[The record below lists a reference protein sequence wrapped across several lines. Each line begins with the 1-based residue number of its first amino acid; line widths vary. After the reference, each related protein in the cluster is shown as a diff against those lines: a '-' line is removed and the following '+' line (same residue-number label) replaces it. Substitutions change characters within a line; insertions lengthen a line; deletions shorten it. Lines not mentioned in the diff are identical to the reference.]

1 MMRRFLFALALG
13 FMLASAAANTANAA
27 SARPAMGRAIE
38 FLGAIEDRVLGDGND
53 SAEVQD
59 IVANVVQIILSLTGL
74 VFIVLIIYGG
84 YMWGTAR
91 GNTDKVDTGRKL
103 IFEAIIGVII
113 VFGAYILTAFVIQS
127 VGEATLESGM
137 GYYYR

>member
-1 MMRRFLFALALG
+1 
-13 FMLASAAANTANAA
+13 
-27 SARPAMGRAIE
+27 MGRAIE
-38 FLGAIEDRVLGDGND
+38 FLGAIEDRVLGEGND

>member
-38 FLGAIEDRVLGDGND
+38 FLGAIEDRVLGEGND

>member
-1 MMRRFLFALALG
+1 MRRFLFALALG

>member
-38 FLGAIEDRVLGDGND
+38 FLGAIEDRVLGEGND

-59 IVANVVQIILSLTGL
+59 IVANVGQIIFSLTGL

-137 GYYYR
+137 GYYY